1 MHDKYFANPLNK
13 GSGNFVA
20 QSSSNIYLTRREQK
34 YLGSGKIWDQEI
46 FRIRKY
52 SALENIQH
60 QEIRSENNQNQAI
73 GPVNIQDQ

>member
-52 SALENIQH
+52 SGSGNIQH
-60 QEIRSENNQNQAI
+60 
-73 GPVNIQDQ
+73 